1 MKMRCFQSDTSP
13 TDRSQLAREA
23 AFLKRCPKH
32 SSEFWLLYKNNQSKV
47 SGVRVGPEF
56 DLNVLVE
63 DFSFLK
69 LSNLD
74 EFLNNGNVCEEFPSI
89 FAMRNLRFR
98 MIKSDRREDI
108 GIPLLLSSVHLEV
121 GSKNRGH
128 VLFNAQSAY
137 AYRNLRGR
145 GCFFEDLAHLL
156 RFTQPQFAL
165 SIHNRLWSVRC
176 IEPHS
181 SNVGALPVSE

>member
-1 MKMRCFQSDTSP
+1 MRCFQSDTSS
-13 TDRSQLAREA
+13 TYQSLLARGA
-23 AFLKRCPKH
+23 AFLKRCPEYFSK
-32 SSEFWLLYKNNQSKV
+32 FWLLYKDNQSKV
-47 SGVRVGPEF
+47 SGGNVRSEF
-56 DLNVLVE
+56 DLNVLTE
-63 DFSFLK
+63 GFSFLK
-69 LSNLD
+69 FSNFD

-89 FAMRNLRFR
+89 FAMRNLRFH
-98 MIKSDRREDI
+98 MIESDRREDI
-108 GIPLLLSSVHLEV
+108 GIPLLLSSVHVEV

-181 SNVGALPVSE
+181 SNIGALPVSE

>member
-1 MKMRCFQSDTSP
+1 M
-13 TDRSQLAREA
+13 
-23 AFLKRCPKH
+23 KRCPKH

-63 DFSFLK
+63 DFFFLK
-69 LSNLD
+69 LSDLD

-108 GIPLLLSSVHLEV
+108 GIPPLQSSFHEDV
-121 GSKNRGH
+121 GSENRGH
-128 VLFNAQSAY
+128 ASFDAQGAY
-137 AYRNLRGR
+137 TNRNLRGR
-145 GCFFEDLAHLL
+145 SRFHEHLTDLL

-165 SIHNRLWSVRC
+165 SIHNRLRSVC
-176 IEPHS
+176 CAELHS
-181 SNVGALPVSE
+181 SNIATLPVSE